1 MKGMRR
7 RRALACRVLLLSTLA
22 AGGAGRAACAAGTDP
37 SATSGPPRPLRE
49 YTDASG
55 RLCRVYLRR
64 IVIDGKAETAYAT
77 VCRDADGRWVL
88 SR

>member
-1 MKGMRR
+1 MRGMRR
-7 RRALACRVLLLSTLA
+7 RRALACRVLFLSMLA
-22 AGGAGRAACAAGTDP
+22 AGGVERAACAAGTDP
-37 SATSGPPRPLRE
+37 SQTSGPPQPLRE
-49 YTDASG
+49 YTDSSG
-55 RLCRVYLRR
+55 RLCRVYLRK